1 MQTPNAKSRAAVTMT
16 GAFTCFAVSLLQIW
30 LSLCDNRDQNQ
41 YQQLLFYANL
51 VLNSCTHDK
60 PMCLSQKE
68 FKMEDNWLK
77 EGRNCC
83 TIKVPLMK
91 VRHFRM
97 MPTDLL
103 NGQNFRKM
111 FQSALKIRS
120 EIRNLLEKV
129 IDYFP
134 CEDLLHL
141 SASQRF

>member
-1 MQTPNAKSRAAVTMT
+1 
-16 GAFTCFAVSLLQIW
+16 
-30 LSLCDNRDQNQ
+30 
-41 YQQLLFYANL
+41 
-51 VLNSCTHDK
+51 
-60 PMCLSQKE
+60 
-68 FKMEDNWLK
+68 
-77 EGRNCC
+77 
-83 TIKVPLMK
+83 MK